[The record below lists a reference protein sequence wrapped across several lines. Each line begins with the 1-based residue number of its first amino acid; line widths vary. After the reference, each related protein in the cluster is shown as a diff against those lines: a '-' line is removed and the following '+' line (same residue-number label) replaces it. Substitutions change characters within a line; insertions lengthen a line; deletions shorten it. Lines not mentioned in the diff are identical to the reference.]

1 MRVATAQL
9 PAIED
14 SDDKVFTTPDS
25 VIMLDGASAF
35 VPVPVPA
42 STYAD
47 RLGRHLRDR
56 LTARPDADLTTAL
69 SDAISDTA
77 RTLDLHEGES
87 PSSTVTIARRSGD
100 VLDLAML
107 GDNLVILPNEVL
119 TDERMDA
126 LDLAPRR
133 KYRERLAAGNGY
145 DDEHRAI
152 LQELQTQQAQHRNR
166 DGGYW
171 IAETNPE
178 AGAQAITA
186 QRPISTAPWAI
197 LATDG
202 AYNTMHH
209 LALTDWP
216 TLAHAPNDQL
226 ATILARCRAWE
237 GETDP
242 QARQLPRAKRHDD
255 KSLAVMTFTG

>member
-178 AGAQAITA
+178 A
-186 QRPISTAPWAI
+186 
-197 LATDG
+197 
-202 AYNTMHH
+202 
-209 LALTDWP
+209 
-216 TLAHAPNDQL
+216 
-226 ATILARCRAWE
+226 
-237 GETDP
+237 
-242 QARQLPRAKRHDD
+242 
-255 KSLAVMTFTG
+255 